1 MSLNTRTHLSRSRCR
16 AIPVPDRGTGSSG
29 AIIHMYLTCIN
40 ASLLHFLCHSN
51 ILVIYNMSSLS
62 FSPAHTRTTRCIAI
76 HGVLSFLNPVG
87 NWSQVRYNAPWDIP
101 LQGAVMQLFSDC
113 KLLLIYL
120 VLPACQTKATFDIT
134 GSRNRIHS
142 NGIGTIPDNRT
153 CGIRCIKII
162 SYSCQGHNIIN
173 G

>member
-1 MSLNTRTHLSRSRCR
+1 MFTKKYSIKISFVFHYLLLSMSLNTRAHLSRSRCR

-29 AIIHMYLTCIN
+29 ALIHMYLTCIN

-51 ILVIYNMSSLS
+51 TLVIYNMSSLS

-76 HGVLSFLNPVG
+76 HGVLSFLN
-87 NWSQVRYNAPWDIP
+87 N
-101 LQGAVMQLFSDC
+101 F
-113 KLLLIYL
+113 
-120 VLPACQTKATFDIT
+120 LPAAQTKATFDIT

-142 NGIGTIPDNRT
+142 NGIGTIANDRS

-173 G
+173 GRTCRVDQTVG